1 MDIPLTLIAPNP
13 RQPRTAFD
21 PAALDELAQS
31 MHIHGQIQSILVEE
45 NADGTFTLIAGE
57 RRTLAARQLGW
68 ETIRADV
75 RPNLNGTGDRTRLL
89 EALVENLNRA
99 DMHPLDEAAA
109 FQTLQVEFNMS
120 MVEIG
125 NAIGKGA
132 NGQQYVYNRLI
143 LLKLDAEIQK
153 LYRLGWYTNP
163 QVALALLGIPDPAAR
178 VELAKRLYHNRVPY
192 KAAISAAKKLTDAL
206 QAQAAQLPKDTA
218 PALTLAKQRAVALP
232 DEPEEKVR
240 YDALVH
246 TGNAPT
252 WPRLKSAVSLACR
265 KCVWH
270 DNASPQVCR
279 ECPVVNVLENLL
291 KGN

>member
-1 MDIPLTLIAPNP
+1 MDLPLTLIAPNP
-13 RQPRTAFD
+13 RQPRTEFD
-21 PAALDELAQS
+21 SAALDELAQS
-31 MHIHGQIQSILVEE
+31 MHLHGQIQSILVEE
-45 NADGTFTLIAGE
+45 NPDGTYTLVAGE

-75 RPNLNGTGDRTRLL
+75 RPNLNGTGDRTRLI
-89 EALVENLNRA
+89 EALVENLNRD

-109 FQTLQVEFNMS
+109 FHTLHTEFSMS

-125 NAIGKGA
+125 NALGKGA

-143 LLKLDAEIQK
+143 LLKLDAEIHK

-163 QVALALLGIPDPAAR
+163 QVAAALLAIPDPDAR
-178 VELAKRLYHNRVPY
+178 VKLAKQLYHNRVPY
-192 KAAISAAKKLTDAL
+192 KAAIRAAQKLADAL
-206 QAQAAQLPKDTA
+206 RAEASVKDTL
-218 PALTLAKQRAVALP
+218 PAFALP
-232 DEPEEKVR
+232 DEPEGKAR

-246 TGNAPT
+246 VGLAPA
-252 WPRLKSAVSLACR
+252 WPRLKTAVTSACR

-270 DNASPQVCR
+270 DNASPQVCG